1 MCRFFRQD
9 VASLTKRE
17 ASRRYM
23 TGGGCSCRAGRAG
36 RDQRLLAG
44 RGRQGRRSGL
54 NRGLAGSAGVA
65 GTEGAGTEEA
75 QLDQRWPL
83 EPKGGAGAKG
93 EGEGR
98 GRKERAKG
106 EGERRGRKERAKGEG
121 GACHG
126 ARTKVSGQ
134 KARWRLAGGRWAH
147 EGAGCKCGPDNA
159 DKTQSIYRAIK
170 KPPLLG
176 TGAWGITCPEAGERF
191 IRSDDDQKK

>member
-106 EGERRGRKERAKGEG
+106 EG

>member
-1 MCRFFRQD
+1 MHINHRFGVAGRGMCRFFRQD

-17 ASRRYM
+17 APRRYM

-36 RDQRLLAG
+36 RPATAG
-44 RGRQGRRSGL
+44 REREAGGGSWAEQGAGWISGGSWDRGGLGRKG
-54 NRGLAGSAGVA
+54 A
-65 GTEGAGTEEA
+65 GTEGG
-75 QLDQRWPL
+75 RWGGRGAL
-83 EPKGGAGAKG
+83 GRKGGAGA
-93 EGEGR
+93 EGR
-98 GRKERAKG
+98 GRRER
-106 EGERRGRKERAKGEG
+106 
-121 GACHG
+121 GASVMD